1 MSLDLQDEHE
11 FDRSPT
17 RRSISGEP
25 LRLSSARI
33 VMPAPTCP
41 VMGRL
46 GNPVVLPARHTLI
59 HMVNYINDLLI
70 IQENIKNMGSHLR
83 CAEIPT

>member
-11 FDRSPT
+11 FDPSPT
-17 RRSISGEP
+17 RGSISGEP
-25 LRLSSARI
+25 SRLSSARI

-46 GNPVVLPARHTLI
+46 GNPAVLPARHTLI
-59 HMVNYINDLLI
+59 HMVSYINDLLI
-70 IQENIKNMGSHLR
+70 IQENIKNMGSYLR

>member
-1 MSLDLQDEHE
+1 
-11 FDRSPT
+11 
-17 RRSISGEP
+17 
-25 LRLSSARI
+25 
-33 VMPAPTCP
+33 MPAPTCP

-46 GNPVVLPARHTLI
+46 GNPAVLPARHTLI

-70 IQENIKNMGSHLR
+70 LQETIMGSHLR